1 MNLVLSRKLSLS
13 NTSCSII
20 LIHNEYTTIQLP
32 GLCILSIKAKGKMV
46 KLIKKC
52 GRGSSKRPRSK
63 PTVTPGLRLYG
74 NFKLTRRFSGF
85 EYIQYKENIFQKVT
99 ISKFQNL
106 KICFFKMHFLCL

>member
-13 NTSCSII
+13 NTYFSII

-32 GLCILSIKAKGKMV
+32 GLCFSAIKAKSKMV

-63 PTVTPGLRLYG
+63 STATPGTPNDLGHLDLG
-74 NFKLTRRFSGF
+74 
-85 EYIQYKENIFQKVT
+85 
-99 ISKFQNL
+99 
-106 KICFFKMHFLCL
+106 